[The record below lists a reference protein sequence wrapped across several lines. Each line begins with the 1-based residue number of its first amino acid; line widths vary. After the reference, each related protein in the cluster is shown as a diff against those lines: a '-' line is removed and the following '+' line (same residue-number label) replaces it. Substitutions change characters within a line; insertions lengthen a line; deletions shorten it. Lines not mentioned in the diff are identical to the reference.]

1 MFTGLIQCIGKIR
14 TITPRGS
21 EATLTIE
28 SDFNSFQ
35 LGESIAING
44 TCLSVTDFSASAFTV
59 FASVETLQVTGMA
72 QMQPGTAVNLEKALT
87 LSTPLGG
94 HLVTGH
100 VDTRVR
106 VIDRINHTAAS
117 QFRFALPESAELRSQ
132 IASKGSVT
140 IDGVSLTVNAVSS
153 EDFEVMI
160 IPVTLAH
167 TTLGHLKPGRSVNLE
182 TDILAKYIARRLSSE
197 DQPQPPSDI
206 SMDLLTKNGFMR

>member
-14 TITPRGS
+14 AITPRGK

-28 SDFNSFQ
+28 SDFRSFQ

-44 TCLSVTDFSASAFTV
+44 TCLSVTDFTDSTFTV

-72 QMQPGTAVNLEKALT
+72 RMQTGAPVNLEKALT

-106 VIDRINHTAAS
+106 VLEKIIQTAAS
-117 QFRFALPESAELRSQ
+117 RFRFSLPDSAELQSQ
-132 IASKGSVT
+132 IAPKGSVT
-140 IDGVSLTVNAVSS
+140 IDGVSLTVNTVRDD
-153 EDFEVMI
+153 DFEVMV
-160 IPVTLAH
+160 IPVTLSH
-167 TTLGHLKPGRSVNLE
+167 TTLGNLQPGMSVNLE
-182 TDILAKYIARRLSSE
+182 TDILAKYISRKLSRDSG
-197 DQPQPPSDI
+197 SVGATGV
-206 SMDLLTKNGFMR
+206 SMEMLIQNGFMR